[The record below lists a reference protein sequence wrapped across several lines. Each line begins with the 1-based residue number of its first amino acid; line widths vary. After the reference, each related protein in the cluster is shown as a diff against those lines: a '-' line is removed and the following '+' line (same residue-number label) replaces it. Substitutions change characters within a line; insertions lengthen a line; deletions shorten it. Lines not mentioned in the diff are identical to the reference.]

1 MNCFVCVVSGIWDQ
15 LLISS
20 KPHPRKTS
28 TLQTVRMQRS
38 PLLDQVQAFLPQM
51 AQANEKL
58 RREMAAA
65 PAGHFN
71 IENIDETSGNIIQ
84 MDVALFEMSRSD
96 SKEEDSPEESS
107 RDSSGDSSESEED
120 VCVPSEVTIENI
132 KLPNAEGG
140 KGKIEILDSPAS
152 KKRSSEM
159 THMEGAGTSPPGGQG
174 QGGLFRSAVVL
185 TCHKES

>member
-1 MNCFVCVVSGIWDQ
+1 MEYQGERGTGPGVSSSSVACSQVTVSRELLTAGSEGSGGIWDQ

-152 KKRSSEM
+152 KKKK
-159 THMEGAGTSPPGGQG
+159 Q
-174 QGGLFRSAVVL
+174 
-185 TCHKES
+185 

>member
-1 MNCFVCVVSGIWDQ
+1 
-15 LLISS
+15 
-20 KPHPRKTS
+20 
-28 TLQTVRMQRS
+28 
-38 PLLDQVQAFLPQM
+38 
-51 AQANEKL
+51 
-58 RREMAAA
+58 MAAA

-152 KKRSSEM
+152 KKKK
-159 THMEGAGTSPPGGQG
+159 Q
-174 QGGLFRSAVVL
+174 
-185 TCHKES
+185 